1 MSDKSNE
8 FIDTLKKEVGYAEK
22 SDGYT
27 KFGDWYHKQVEKD
40 STYKTAPWCDMFISW
55 AADKAGVK
63 DSVGQFAYTVSHA
76 EWFKKK
82 DAWSD
87 KPEPG
92 SIVFFDWDQ
101 TGEIG
106 AIDHV
111 GVVEKVSD
119 GKVHTIEG
127 NIDGGS
133 LKKKVREDADIVG
146 YGLPQKIAE
155 KQEAKSETREAKAD
169 GDKGGP
175 LDTAQNTG
183 TQTMTQSVGFV
194 PAGDTMADPGQVVFS
209 GLLVALLAMAYVTG
223 VLARARVP
231 ALVTWARVLPTRV
244 SSTWAPAVVRTLTR
258 IPAILMGRDP
268 GPGSRTGRHRHRT
281 GR

>member
-8 FIDTLKKEVGYAEK
+8 FIDILKKEVGYAEK

-82 DAWSD
+82 DAWSS
-87 KPEPG
+87 KPAPG

-101 TGEIG
+101 TGEVG
-106 AIDHV
+106 EIDHV
-111 GVVEKVSD
+111 GVVEKVND

-127 NIDGGS
+127 NIDGGN

-146 YGLPQKIAE
+146 YGHPQKIAE
-155 KQEAKSETREAKAD
+155 KREAKSETREAKAD
-169 GDKGGP
+169 GDVTG
-175 LDTAQNTG
+175 TAENTG
-183 TQTMTQSVGFV
+183 TQTMTQSMGFV

-223 VLARARVP
+223 VLAKARIP
-231 ALVTWARVLPTRV
+231 ALVTAARGLPARVA
-244 SSTWAPAVVRTLTR
+244 STAPAMVRALSR
-258 IPAILMGRDP
+258 VPAILMGRDP
-268 GPGSRTGRHRHRT
+268 GLGTRLGRHRRRT
-281 GR
+281 DREG